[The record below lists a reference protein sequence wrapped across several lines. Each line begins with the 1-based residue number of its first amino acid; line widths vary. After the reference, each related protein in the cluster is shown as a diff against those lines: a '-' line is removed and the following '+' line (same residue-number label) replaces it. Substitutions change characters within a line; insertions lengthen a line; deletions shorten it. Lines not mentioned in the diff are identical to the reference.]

1 MSKQKK
7 IYFILGAILI
17 MVFFSMTAMAA
28 VMHTTKYWSIPDG
41 NQRSNEQRW
50 TAGITSTDWYVRT
63 SANTVNDG
71 AEDTYYKV
79 AISATGGATSQVKCN
94 LGYLVQR
101 DVRDSISTGDTKAT
115 FAWRVDSTLNTEI
128 VDGVTKIYSR

>member
-1 MSKQKK
+1 MSKRKK
-7 IYFILGAILI
+7 VYFILTVILF

-28 VMHTTKYWSIPDG
+28 VIHTTKYWSIPDG
-41 NQRSNEQRW
+41 TQRSPEQRW

-63 SANTVNDG
+63 SANTENDG
-71 AEDTYYKV
+71 AEDNYYKV

-101 DVRDSISTGDTKAT
+101 DVRDNISTGETEAT
-115 FAWRVDSTLNTEI
+115 FAWRVDSTLNTQI